1 MRADVV
7 VIGAGFAGLS
17 AAVRLADA
25 GLRVAVIEAAPRLGG
40 RASTFTDAATGDRV
54 DNGQHA
60 LFGCYRDT
68 YAFLR
73 RLGTESL
80 APLDRRLTVGM
91 ADAHG
96 RRGRL
101 SCPALPSPW
110 HLLAGVLAW
119 DGLPVRDRLSVLK
132 LVPELRRLRRAA
144 SPVSPSTTVSAWLH
158 DHGQSADLCRW
169 LWHPLAIAALNQSP
183 DQASAAVF
191 VRVLS
196 DLLGPRADDASIGVA
211 VVPLEELYAAPAARL
226 IEGRHGV
233 VLTSARARI
242 ELDAAGAIV
251 SVRAGE
257 EIVSTNVVISAVPW
271 HAFSQL
277 WSSVPAELAV
287 LCAAAARMQASP
299 IVTVNLWFDRPV
311 LTERFVGLIGTVFHW
326 AFDKAAILRER
337 AGHLSVVASGAAEL
351 AQMEN
356 PRIVQLVLSDLRAA
370 LPGARTARLLR
381 SVVVKERRATFS
393 LAPGEPSRPKTVTP
407 LRGLFLAGDWVDTGL
422 PATIEGAVRSGHAA
436 AEAVLKS
443 YSPVGR
449 RD

>member
-7 VIGAGFAGLS
+7 VIGAGLAGLS

-25 GLRVAVIEAAPRLGG
+25 GRRVIVIEAAPRLGG
-40 RASTFTDAATGDRV
+40 RASTFTDQATGDRV
-54 DNGQHA
+54 DNGQHV

-73 RLGTESL
+73 RLGTASL
-80 APLDRRLTVGM
+80 APLDRRLIVGM
-91 ADAHG
+91 ADTHG
-96 RRGRL
+96 RRSRL

-110 HLLAGVLAW
+110 HLLAGVIAW
-119 DGLPVRDRLSVLK
+119 NGLPVRDRLSVLR

-144 SPVSPSTTVSAWLH
+144 SPASPSMTVSAWLN
-158 DHGQSADLCRW
+158 DHGQSPELCRW
-169 LWHPLAIAALNQSP
+169 LWDPLAIAALNQSP

-196 DLLGPRADDASIGVA
+196 DLLGPRAADASIGVA
-211 VVPLEELYAAPAARL
+211 VVPLDELYAAPAARL
-226 IEGRHGV
+226 IQDRQGV
-233 VLTSARARI
+233 VLTSVRGRI
-242 ELDAAGAIV
+242 ELDASGVIV

-257 EIVSTNVVISAVPW
+257 EIVSTNTVISAVPW

-277 WSSVPAELAV
+277 WPSVPAELASV
-287 LCAAAARMQASP
+287 CAAAARMQASP
-299 IVTVNLWFDRPV
+299 IVTVNLWFEQPV
-311 LTERFVGLIGTVFHW
+311 LTERFVGLIGTAPHW
-326 AFDKAAILRER
+326 VFDKGAILRER
-337 AGHLSVVASGAAEL
+337 AGHLSVVASGATEL
-351 AQMEN
+351 AQMDNE
-356 PRIVQLVLSDLRAA
+356 RIVELVVSDLRAA

-393 LAPGEPSRPKTVTP
+393 LALGEPSRPKTVTP

-436 AEAVLKS
+436 ADAVMRQ
-443 YSPVGR
+443 VIEQ
-449 RD
+449 